1 MTAAHHPVS
10 YPIDAHPVRPG
21 TSAALTARTI
31 DATIHRPL
39 VRAQETAA
47 TIVPRMAQATA
58 TLREPLVLGTIAA
71 ALTFVLVAR
80 RMRYQPSA
88 ILLGALLVLTLS
100 SFHPM
105 EQQLLAGPK
114 IKTPTPRTLSRE
126 VSAQIG
132 RRVYTEYGVE
142 APARVIA
149 EAPPAPPEPETPEY
163 SDYPASP
170 TYDGIPID
178 PRQWI
183 PPDLV
188 ERMPELG
195 NDVMR
200 GVERAMRENERM
212 RQLMARVRYQVREQ
226 ERRQRWRRTTM
237 RRHVRPQ
244 ELESIGM
251 VITPY

>member
-1 MTAAHHPVS
+1 MTNPHHPVS

-31 DATIHRPL
+31 DATVHPPL

-58 TLREPLVLGTIAA
+58 PLREPLVLAAIAA
-71 ALTFVLVAR
+71 ALTFVLIAR

-88 ILLGALLVLTLS
+88 ILVAALLIMSLS

-105 EQQLLAGPK
+105 EPQLLAGPK

-132 RRVYTEYGVE
+132 RRVYGQYGEEPVQ
-142 APARVIA
+142 VIA
-149 EAPPAPPEPETPEY
+149 EAPPPAREPEAPAY

-178 PRQWI
+178 PRQWV
-183 PPDLV
+183 PPDLI
-188 ERMPELG
+188 ERMPELS
-195 NDVMR
+195 DDLMR
-200 GVERAMRENERM
+200 GVERAMRENEQM
-212 RQLMARVRYQVREQ
+212 RQLMARVRYQVRE
-226 ERRQRWRRTTM
+226 EARRQRWRRTTM